1 MLIELCLDKT
11 LAEMREHAPETALE
25 SRKPTLL
32 EDYETANEQLDA
44 VYQRSGSN
52 YGDVVQRCLKCE
64 FSITPRQ
71 KSLDFETFRHLV
83 YEGVVA
89 PLEDNYKKYLLYRG
103 NN

>member
-11 LAEMREHAPETALE
+11 LAEMRQRIPGAGT
-25 SRKPTLL
+25 PTILD
-32 EDYETANEQLDA
+32 DYETANQQLND

-64 FSITPRQ
+64 FNITPQDKR
-71 KSLDFETFRHLV
+71 LNFEAFRLLV

-89 PLEDNYKKYLLYRG
+89 PLEDNYKKYLIYRG
-103 NN
+103 DS